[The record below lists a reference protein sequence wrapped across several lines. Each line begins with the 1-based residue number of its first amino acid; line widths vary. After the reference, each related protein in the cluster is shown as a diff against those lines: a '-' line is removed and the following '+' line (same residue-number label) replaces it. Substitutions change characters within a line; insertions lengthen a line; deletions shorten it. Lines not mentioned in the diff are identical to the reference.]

1 MNPIDPRGLTPPLT
15 EARLARQ
22 YAAIAAR
29 TRGRPRGRAWRLG
42 WAVATAAAGAAVFL
56 FVWAHRPASNRVASS
71 ATSSPIDGALIEA
84 PPTDGVG
91 VTLGDGSYV
100 ALAAGTRARFTS
112 DRPTAVRIDLE
123 RGAVEIEATHVE
135 GRRFTVGA
143 GSYEVRVVGTHFVV
157 RRAPHE
163 RVEVRVDR
171 GAVEIAS
178 GGGETRTLRAGEQWS
193 APDGAVDAPASASP
207 SPSAA
212 EDREPPQGPEAAER
226 TAPPPARAPVGPASP
241 APRETAKGL
250 FDEAQRDRAEGRAE
264 EAAQAFDRLRRSFRH
279 DPHAPLA
286 AFELGRLR
294 LDVLGDPRGAE
305 EAFRDTIALGPS
317 SPFREDAEARRI
329 EALSRM
335 GDAARC
341 AAARDAY
348 LARWPN
354 ATYRRVV
361 EVACGGR

>member
-250 FDEAQRDRAEGRAE
+250 FDEAQRERSAVQSFALPTAAEMSPLIGLQLLTSPVSGSTVQPTETLPLLRRHVPGSAQLPVVE
-264 EAAQAFDRLRRSFRH
+264 WQYQRIHVWPSMRSVEAASKFTPPRFRN
-279 DPHAPLA
+279 
-286 AFELGRLR
+286 
-294 LDVLGDPRGAE
+294 
-305 EAFRDTIALGPS
+305 TPS
-317 SPFREDAEARRI
+317 R
-329 EALSRM
+329 
-335 GDAARC
+335 
-341 AAARDAY
+341 
-348 LARWPN
+348 
-354 ATYRRVV
+354 
-361 EVACGGR
+361 